1 MNVILSKAGIKR
13 GYFKELKLGV
23 VYDRKPTESSNGSS
37 HYILVNG
44 SKRYCS
50 TDSDF
55 LEVPDGYFVVR
66 VTETQPCYSWE
77 VGDYLVATDSD
88 EEFYKILH
96 SDFTV
101 CLKHHAEKVSE
112 PTQEVSVREVRIPTY
127 IVLEQPIDGLTV
139 GMHYEVLSIN
149 ISGSYMVTNG
159 NDYSNTI
166 VAPAKCHRWIN
177 GQYKTVP
184 CRCPT
189 FEATPMPAVPPVAH
203 IEFDDSI
210 PWEPEEPKKR
220 APKLV
225 PDTLTSENKKIIKKQ
240 KALAAELL
248 ERLGFYGN
256 AIIAGGAPRN
266 WWFNRPANDLD
277 IFIPAP
283 QDFTGKNLR
292 AIMEREGIT
301 DVFNMAT
308 HNPDGTLKASKA
320 KEHTYDERMSDIH
333 SVFEGKYCGQ
343 QVQVIWINVSTY
355 GYIESH
361 FDTSIN
367 MIFSTLTAN
376 GDVAICPTREFNQ
389 GVETGAIYV
398 HDKQAAYTNA
408 HLEKVANYFPKVPL
422 VWYEEL
428 KECVKNPSL
437 VLEVAKSWED
447 HIQDQLDAQRDFD
460 DCW

>member
-1 MNVILSKAGIKR
+1 MKGILNKR
-13 GYFKELKLGV
+13 GEGQCYNFTSGKIYNFTEESNTEYIFINDVGYKQYVSKLG
-23 VYDRKPTESSNGSS
+23 T
-37 HYILVNG
+37 
-44 SKRYCS
+44 
-50 TDSDF
+50 

-66 VTETQPCYSWE
+66 TTEAQQCYSWE
-77 VGDYLVATDSD
+77 VGDYLVATDDD

-101 CLKHHAEKVSE
+101 CRKHHAEKVS
-112 PTQEVSVREVRIPTY
+112 
-127 IVLEQPIDGLTV
+127 
-139 GMHYEVLSIN
+139 
-149 ISGSYMVTNG
+149 
-159 NDYSNTI
+159 
-166 VAPAKCHRWIN
+166 K
-177 GQYKTVP
+177 
-184 CRCPT
+184 
-189 FEATPMPAVPPVAH
+189 PMP
-203 IEFDDSI
+203 
-210 PWEPEEPKKR
+210 PKAPRGDKGR

-277 IFIPAP
+277 IFLPAP

-367 MIFSTLTAN
+367 MIFSTLTAD
-376 GDVAICPTREFNQ
+376 GDIAICPTREFNQ

-398 HDKQAAYTNA
+398 HDNQAAYTNA
-408 HLEKVANYFPKVPL
+408 HLEKVANYFPDVPL

-428 KECVKNPSL
+428 KDCVKNPSL

-447 HIQDQLDAQRDFD
+447 HIQDQLDA
-460 DCW
+460 